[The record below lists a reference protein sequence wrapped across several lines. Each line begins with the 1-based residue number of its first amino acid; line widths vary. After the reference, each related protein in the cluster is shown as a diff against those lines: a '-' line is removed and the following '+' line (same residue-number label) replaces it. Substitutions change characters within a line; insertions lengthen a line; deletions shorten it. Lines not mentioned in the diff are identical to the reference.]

1 MSTERPE
8 KPQSALHWLEL
19 KTAWEAWQAGG
30 RMPPLS
36 AEAGSYFEA
45 LSLQCINST
54 LKTLASA
61 FPNVPPMRDG
71 KEAWS
76 HVFRELVQERPLAA
90 RRVID
95 DIFIRAREKA
105 CLPEGLSPLDEL
117 NYLIGWIINQFQ
129 MRVRDVARA
138 YAVEHGTQSL
148 AGVTESFNKP
158 LAGGDGQV
166 TMLDILAFM
175 DPNWATALEREEL
188 RTLGHGVVEAFF
200 PSVRT
205 AFKLRLYLRMLRDQ
219 RDVIISV
226 ANKIVLALAGVQKA
240 VFADGITKVLEK
252 LTATAAGSPAYQE
265 LDREARL
272 YFLGYTAMSLAD
284 RTEMWTHLGECVR
297 EFLAQNEKASAKDRV
312 DPALLIT
319 RMEDFATL
327 LRDEMQKKGALLSEN
342 ELDPLFQAIATARQQ
357 HAA

>member
-1 MSTERPE
+1 MSMDRPD

-36 AEAGSYFEA
+36 AEASFYFEA
-45 LSLQCINST
+45 LSLQCINGT
-54 LKTLASA
+54 LKALASA

-90 RRVID
+90 RRLMD

-105 CLPEGLSPLDEL
+105 CLPEGLSPIDEL

-138 YAVEHGTQSL
+138 YAVEHGRSRETI
-148 AGVTESFNKP
+148 VTEP
-158 LAGGDGQV
+158 LDRPLPGADGQV
-166 TMLDILAFM
+166 TLLDVLAFM
-175 DPNWATALEREEL
+175 DPNWATAMEREEL
-188 RTLGHGVVEAFF
+188 RTLGNGIAETFF
-200 PSVRT
+200 PDVRT
-205 AFKLRLYLRMLRDQ
+205 AFKLRLYLRLLRDQ
-219 RDVIISV
+219 RNVIISV

-252 LTATAAGSPAYQE
+252 LMAAVSGSGAYQE

-284 RTEMWTHLGECVR
+284 RTEIWAHLGECVS
-297 EFLAQNEKASAKDRV
+297 ELLAQNEKASAADRV
-312 DPALLIT
+312 DTALLIT
-319 RMEDFATL
+319 RMEDFAKL
-327 LRDEMQKKGALLSEN
+327 LCDELRKKDALLSEN
-342 ELDPLFQAIATARQQ
+342 EIDPLFQAITKARQQ

>member
-1 MSTERPE
+1 MSMDRPD

-19 KTAWEAWQAGG
+19 KTAWEVWRDDG

-36 AEAGSYFEA
+36 TEAGSYFEA

-54 LKTLASA
+54 LKTLASV

-71 KEAWS
+71 REAWS

-90 RRVID
+90 RRIID

-105 CLPEGLSPLDEL
+105 CLAEGLNPLDEL
-117 NYLIGWIINQFQ
+117 SHLIGWIINQFQ

-138 YAVEHGTQSL
+138 YAVEHGKLSQTTTSL
-148 AGVTESFNKP
+148 DSP
-158 LAGGDGQV
+158 LPGGDGQV
-166 TMLDILAFM
+166 TLFDILAFM

-188 RTLGHGVVEAFF
+188 RTLGQGVVETFF
-200 PSVRT
+200 PGVRT

-240 VFADGITKVLEK
+240 VFAEGTTKVLEK
-252 LTATAAGSPAYQE
+252 LTTAAACSPAYQE

-272 YFLGYTAMSLAD
+272 YFLGYAAMSLSD
-284 RTEMWTHLGECVR
+284 RTEMWIHLGQCVR
-297 EFLAQNEKASAKDRV
+297 EFLAQNEKASSKDRV
-312 DPALLIT
+312 APNLLIT
-319 RMEDFATL
+319 RMEHFANL

-342 ELDPLFQAIATARQQ
+342 ELDPLFQAIATARQR